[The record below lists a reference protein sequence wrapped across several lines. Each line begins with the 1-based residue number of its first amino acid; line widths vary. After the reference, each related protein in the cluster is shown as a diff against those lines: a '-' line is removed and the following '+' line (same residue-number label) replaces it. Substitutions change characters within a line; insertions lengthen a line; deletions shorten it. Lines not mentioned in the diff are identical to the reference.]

1 MAAVRD
7 GKKGV
12 RRPQNGGRVFT
23 FAREDDYFFGVLH
36 SRTHELWALRMG
48 TSLPKR
54 CARSLKVRPARSSRR
69 RAVTASSPCTY
80 WRSPHPSTSFFVY
93 RTPSWRGR
101 RIEFDASGQRLNG
114 VINVGYTVNTDYP
127 VWSPIDT
134 GQYELYMRGYRVVE
148 VSNALAMQI
157 LDLLYTVRNN
167 AFHGGKRADDANDH
181 EVVER
186 ALPLLVSVV
195 EAFLR

>member
-1 MAAVRD
+1 M
-7 GKKGV
+7 
-12 RRPQNGGRVFT
+12 
-23 FAREDDYFFGVLH
+23 
-36 SRTHELWALRMG
+36 
-48 TSLPKR
+48 
-54 CARSLKVRPARSSRR
+54 
-69 RAVTASSPCTY
+69 
-80 WRSPHPSTSFFVY
+80 
-93 RTPSWRGR
+93 
-101 RIEFDASGQRLNG
+101 GQRLNG

-134 GQYELYMRGYRVVE
+134 GQYEAYMQGYRVVE

-186 ALPLLVSVV
+186 ALPLLVSIV